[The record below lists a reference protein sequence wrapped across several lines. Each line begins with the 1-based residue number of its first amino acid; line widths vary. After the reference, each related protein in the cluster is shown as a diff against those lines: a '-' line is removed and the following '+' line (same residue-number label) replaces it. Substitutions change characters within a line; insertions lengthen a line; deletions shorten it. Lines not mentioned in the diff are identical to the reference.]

1 MHSTTHFIVLSSFI
15 FTKFNKK
22 RTQSVLIRVLVETE
36 KYERFAYKVQQNG
49 TSIYAL
55 VNEFIDD
62 YLAKAGE

>member
-36 KYERFAYKVQQNG
+36 THERFADKVQQNG